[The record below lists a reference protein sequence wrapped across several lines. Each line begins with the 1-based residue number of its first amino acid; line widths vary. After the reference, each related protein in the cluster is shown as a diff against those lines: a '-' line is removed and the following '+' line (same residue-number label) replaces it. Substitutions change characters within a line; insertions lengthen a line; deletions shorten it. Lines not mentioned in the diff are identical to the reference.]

1 MQSRVNYINKIPFF
15 CKMDINSLFASI
27 DAMDTEKFL
36 GFLTNDA
43 SFKFG
48 NADAAVGKE
57 DIKKAVSDFFGIIN
71 GLSHNIINIWEVGNT
86 IICRGEVTYT
96 KKDDSKITL
105 PFVNVFAM
113 KENKV
118 KDYSVYIDIGPLF
131 Q

>member
-1 MQSRVNYINKIPFF
+1 MDVNE
-15 CKMDINSLFASI
+15 LFASI
-27 DAMDTEKFL
+27 DAMDVQKFL
-36 GFLTNDA
+36 TFLTEDA

-57 DIKKAVSDFFGIIN
+57 AIKKAVSGFFGLIN
-71 GLSHNIINIWEVGNT
+71 GLSHNIINIWEIGDV

-105 PFVNVFAM
+105 PFANVFGM
-113 KENKV
+113 KENKI

>member
-1 MQSRVNYINKIPFF
+1 
-15 CKMDINSLFASI
+15 MDINSLFASI
-27 DAMDTEKFL
+27 DAMDTGRFL
-36 GFLTNDA
+36 SFLTEDA

-57 DIKKAVSDFFGIIN
+57 AIKKAVNGFFGLIN
-71 GLSHNIINIWEVGNT
+71 GLSHNIINTWEVDDV

-96 KKDDSKITL
+96 KKDNSKITL
-105 PFVNVFAM
+105 PFVNIFAM
-113 KENKV
+113 NENKV